1 MYNQINSVRRKT
13 IMSEW
18 QDAIF
23 ELDDIVRLIKLET
36 QTFYEKGNKSAGT
49 RARKHMSDLQKWCQ
63 AQRKAVQDKKNNP
76 DPTVQKET
84 KVADDNKKKTIEL
97 RNDENEFE
105 LMLRFF
111 GNEILAIKLAATNFN
126 GKLIMW
132 SIVIM
137 LFTFMLMEV
146 FGFSAMLGVD
156 SGM

>member
-1 MYNQINSVRRKT
+1 
-13 IMSEW
+13 
-18 QDAIF
+18 
-23 ELDDIVRLIKLET
+23 
-36 QTFYEKGNKSAGT
+36 
-49 RARKHMSDLQKWCQ
+49 
-63 AQRKAVQDKKNNP
+63 
-76 DPTVQKET
+76 
-84 KVADDNKKKTIEL
+84 VADDNKKKTIEL

>member
-1 MYNQINSVRRKT
+1 M
-13 IMSEW
+13 
-18 QDAIF
+18 
-23 ELDDIVRLIKLET
+23 
-36 QTFYEKGNKSAGT
+36 
-49 RARKHMSDLQKWCQ
+49 
-63 AQRKAVQDKKNNP
+63 
-76 DPTVQKET
+76 
-84 KVADDNKKKTIEL
+84 ADDNKKKTIEL

-137 LFTFMLMEV
+137 LFTFMLMEGL
-146 FGFSAMLGVD
+146 GFSAMLGVE